1 LVFNG
6 NFDFDATGRLFIKGA
21 GVERS
26 QALPRTMV
34 KSMIDEDYLKDSEII
49 IQKLMKIPAMRA
61 LEKRHLQSLLEMS
74 EIKVFEPGE
83 QILEEGQFERSIF
96 YLISGKARIITGDVF
111 GEMGVIDGSARSAS
125 VFAIDKTVC
134 LQTDMSTVE
143 SLYGDSKLAFRYT
156 IFRGFAQ
163 ILATRLR
170 MTSEELLRSRE
181 QLSQKK

>member
-1 LVFNG
+1 
-6 NFDFDATGRLFIKGA
+6 
-21 GVERS
+21 
-26 QALPRTMV
+26 
-34 KSMIDEDYLKDSEII
+34 MIDADFLKDSELI

-61 LEKRHLQSLLEMS
+61 LEKRHLQALLEMS
-74 EIKVFEPGE
+74 EIREFEPGD

-96 YLISGKARIITGDVF
+96 YLISGKARIVKNGKELATIRRTGDVF

-163 ILATRLR
+163 ILANRLR

-181 QLSQKK
+181 ELSQIKKE